1 MFDSFPLIPANCSSK
16 FLKAKANF
24 GLNILIHKLPYELVN
39 FQIEQN
45 ITVAVRSSENE
56 GFVRALAMV
65 NFVTTVATFFCGIG
79 ICRQIW
85 KRGETADIKAYSFL
99 LGVWGSSYWF
109 TYGVLLQHPL
119 IQYVN
124 ACQFV
129 IYSAYTAFYWTMS
142 RKKCLISFQ
151 ILCVFLL
158 IVFLFVL
165 LQFIGCSLVTP
176 FLRTSPLGIVCAC
189 LNVASYAAPLSM
201 LKSLLRHR
209 NTSMLPLPLCAA
221 NFLIAIEWCLFGIL
235 INDLSLMVP
244 HTFGILFT
252 SCQLLLFLVLPRK
265 PKQRAPIAQF
275 VDTFRRIFRCMEADS
290 EEKPTIFGRTEQMPN
305 EMKRIEERKD

>member
-1 MFDSFPLIPANCSSK
+1 MANADGGGGGGGLNGLIIISRNSVLLIGQFVLRLPRLFAQNVRLISADSRQLLLQIY
-16 FLKAKANF
+16 KAKANF
-24 GLNILIHKLPYELVN
+24 GLNILIHKLPYQLVN

-129 IYSAYTAFYWTMS
+129 IYSAYTAFFWTMS
-142 RKKCLISFQ
+142 REKCLISFQ

-158 IVFLFVL
+158 IALLFAL
-165 LQFIGCSLVTP
+165 LQFIGCFLVTP

-201 LKSLLRHR
+201 LVLPSIVHSQIIPSKKSLLRHR
-209 NTSMLPLPLCAA
+209 NTSMLPFAALCRH
-221 NFLIAIEWCLFGIL
+221 F
-235 INDLSLMVP
+235 S
-244 HTFGILFT
+244 H
-252 SCQLLLFLVLPRK
+252 RH
-265 PKQRAPIAQF
+265 
-275 VDTFRRIFRCMEADS
+275 
-290 EEKPTIFGRTEQMPN
+290 
-305 EMKRIEERKD
+305 